1 MHSLLVALALVPLAL
16 SLPQFHILAR
26 QNEGPG
32 LHTLTA
38 YAPNNT
44 LYDGLKVEYSGNLN
58 LFQAE
63 TGSYCPGPPNVP
75 NCPNG
80 TDTVFA
86 GTFYPVR
93 LQTSAIPT
101 FKHRKHLRVLIID
114 CMI

>member
-1 MHSLLVALALVPLAL
+1 MITSIHSFLVTLAL
-16 SLPQFHILAR
+16 LPITQSYPQPDIVSR

-44 LYDGLKVEYSGNLN
+44 LYNGLKVEYGGNLN
-58 LFQAE
+58 LFQSK
-63 TGSYCPGPPNVP
+63 TGSYCPGPPSVP

-80 TDTVFA
+80 TDTVFS

-93 LQTSAIPT
+93 LS
-101 FKHRKHLRVLIID
+101 LIAKFESVD
-114 CMI
+114 